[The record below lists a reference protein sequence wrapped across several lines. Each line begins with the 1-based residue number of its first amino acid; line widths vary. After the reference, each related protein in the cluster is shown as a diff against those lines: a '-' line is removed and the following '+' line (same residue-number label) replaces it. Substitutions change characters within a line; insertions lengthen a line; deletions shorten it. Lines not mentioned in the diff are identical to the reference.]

1 MKFVGEDLHMNDFK
15 LRGDYITLGQLLKA
29 ENLVEDGA
37 RAKEV
42 IKAGLAKVNGEVDT
56 RRGKKLYPGDV
67 VEFEGNE
74 IKIVR

>member
-1 MKFVGEDLHMNDFK
+1 MTDFK

-37 RAKEV
+37 MAKEE
-42 IKAGLAKVNGEVDT
+42 IKEGMAKVNGEVDT

>member
-1 MKFVGEDLHMNDFK
+1 MEDFK

-37 RAKEV
+37 MAKQV
-42 IKAGLAKVNGEVDT
+42 IKEGLAKVNGEVDT

>member
-1 MKFVGEDLHMNDFK
+1 MTDFK
-15 LRGDYITLGQLLKA
+15 LRGDYITLGQLLKV

-37 RAKEV
+37 MAKEV
-42 IKAGLAKVNGEVDT
+42 IKEGLAKVNGEVDT

>member
-1 MKFVGEDLHMNDFK
+1 MIDFK

-37 RAKEV
+37 MAKEV
-42 IKAGLAKVNGEVDT
+42 IKEGMAKVNGEVDT

>member
-1 MKFVGEDLHMNDFK
+1 MTDFK

-37 RAKEV
+37 MAKQV
-42 IKAGLAKVNGEVDT
+42 IKEGLAKVNGEVDT

>member
-1 MKFVGEDLHMNDFK
+1 M
-15 LRGDYITLGQLLKA
+15 
-29 ENLVEDGA
+29 
-37 RAKEV
+37 AKEV
-42 IKAGLAKVNGEVDT
+42 IREGLAKVNGEVDT

>member
-1 MKFVGEDLHMNDFK
+1 MKDFK

-37 RAKEV
+37 MAKEV
-42 IKAGLAKVNGEVDT
+42 IKEGLAKVNGEVDT

>member
-1 MKFVGEDLHMNDFK
+1 MTDFK

-37 RAKEV
+37 MAKEV
-42 IKAGLAKVNGEVDT
+42 IRDGLAKVNGEVDT

>member
-1 MKFVGEDLHMNDFK
+1 MTDFK

-37 RAKEV
+37 MAKEV
-42 IKAGLAKVNGEVDT
+42 IKEGMAKVNGEVDT

>member
-1 MKFVGEDLHMNDFK
+1 MEDLK
-15 LRGDYITLGQLLKA
+15 LKGDYITLGQLLKA

-37 RAKEV
+37 MAKEV
-42 IKAGLAKVNGEVDT
+42 IREGLAKVNGEVDT

>member
-1 MKFVGEDLHMNDFK
+1 MTDFK

-37 RAKEV
+37 MAKEV
-42 IKAGLAKVNGEVDT
+42 VKEGLAKVNGEVDT

>member
-1 MKFVGEDLHMNDFK
+1 MHITDFK

-37 RAKEV
+37 MAKEV
-42 IKAGLAKVNGEVDT
+42 IKEGLAKVNGEVDT

>member
-1 MKFVGEDLHMNDFK
+1 MTDFK
-15 LRGDYITLGQLLKA
+15 LKGDYITLGQLLKA

-37 RAKEV
+37 MAKQV
-42 IKAGLAKVNGEVDT
+42 IKEGLAKVNGEVDT

>member
-1 MKFVGEDLHMNDFK
+1 MKDFK

-37 RAKEV
+37 MAKEV
-42 IKAGLAKVNGEVDT
+42 IKEGLAEVNGEVDT

>member
-1 MKFVGEDLHMNDFK
+1 MTDFK

-37 RAKEV
+37 MAKEV
-42 IKAGLAKVNGEVDT
+42 IREGLAKVNGEVDT

-74 IKIVR
+74 IIIVR

>member
-1 MKFVGEDLHMNDFK
+1 MTDFK
-15 LRGDYITLGQLLKA
+15 LKGDYITLGQLLKA

-37 RAKEV
+37 MAKEV
-42 IKAGLAKVNGEVDT
+42 IREGLAKVNGEVDT

>member
-1 MKFVGEDLHMNDFK
+1 MTDFK
-15 LRGDYITLGQLLKA
+15 LRTDYITLGQLLKA

-37 RAKEV
+37 MAKQV
-42 IKAGLAKVNGEVDT
+42 IKEGLAKVNGEVDT

>member
-1 MKFVGEDLHMNDFK
+1 MEDFK

-37 RAKEV
+37 MAKEV
-42 IKAGLAKVNGEVDT
+42 IREGLAKVNGKVDT